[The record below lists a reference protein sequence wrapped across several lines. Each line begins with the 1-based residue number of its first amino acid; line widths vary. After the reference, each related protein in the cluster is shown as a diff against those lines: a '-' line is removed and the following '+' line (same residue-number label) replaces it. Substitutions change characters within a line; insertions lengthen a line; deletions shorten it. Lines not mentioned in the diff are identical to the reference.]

1 MHTLKT
7 NIYMDEETYQRELG
21 HSHRYI
27 YFLIVSI
34 VLILLFLILVVS
46 YATRKQS
53 VYSHIEKDRQ
63 SVASLIH

>member
-34 VLILLFLILVVS
+34 VLILLFLILVV
-46 YATRKQS
+46 
-53 VYSHIEKDRQ
+53 
-63 SVASLIH
+63 